1 MAEKKPSPKK
11 PTVVRKITKVK
22 KPMTKPAVKNPSAP
36 RGTGSGTSVKV
47 ITPSETFM
55 KKGKAKGMN
64 SGGAK
69 GATVPKGPKF
79 PSSVPEKYTT
89 KRGSLLSYMDQQTF
103 KSKGYESDD
112 SKAKTKKQMASTQ
125 SKSGKPSGKITPKKK
140 TPPAPKPKRRIFTG
154 RGGSMRGGSMG
165 GGMGF
170 PGNLNQ

>member
-11 PTVVRKITKVK
+11 PTVVRKITKVT
-22 KPMTKPAVKNPSAP
+22 KPMTKSAVKNPSAP

-64 SGGAK
+64 TPPG
-69 GATVPKGPKF
+69 
-79 PSSVPEKYTT
+79 
-89 KRGSLLSYMDQQTF
+89 
-103 KSKGYESDD
+103 
-112 SKAKTKKQMASTQ
+112 AKTKNY
-125 SKSGKPSGKITPKKK
+125 KSSNVDKMIANSQTLLKRGTPPANKGGKPSQVTPPKKK
-140 TPPAPKPKRRIFTG
+140 TPPAPKQKRRIFTG

-170 PGNLNQ
+170 PGNVNQ